1 MKILLPFIKLHVCR
15 VETQHTQM
23 NQKSIRFWNL
33 GNTSIKYQNP
43 KRNAV
48 KKSTVLATAISMALC
63 TGVFHDM
70 DQLYITSINEYSFIP
85 RKHHSSG
92 RFRNSQTGSQPQ
104 SGVLQRV
111 ILAIYPKWSMKLKRN
126 WTLGLGCSSLVLPP
140 CIHQS
145 IGQVGRDELGSNI
158 SWLFLRFPIQFI

>member
-1 MKILLPFIKLHVCR
+1 MNILLPFIKLHVNLLHINLHVCR

-23 NQKSIRFWNL
+23 NQKSIRFWSL

-48 KKSTVLATAISMALC
+48 KKSTVLAISMALC

-92 RFRNSQTGSQPQ
+92 RFWNSQTGSQPQ

-111 ILAIYPKWSMKLKRN
+111 ILAICPKCSMKLKRN
-126 WTLGLGCSSLVLPP
+126 WTGGLGCSSLVPP
-140 CIHQS
+140 TLHP
-145 IGQVGRDELGSNI
+145 
-158 SWLFLRFPIQFI
+158 PIYRTSRKRRIR